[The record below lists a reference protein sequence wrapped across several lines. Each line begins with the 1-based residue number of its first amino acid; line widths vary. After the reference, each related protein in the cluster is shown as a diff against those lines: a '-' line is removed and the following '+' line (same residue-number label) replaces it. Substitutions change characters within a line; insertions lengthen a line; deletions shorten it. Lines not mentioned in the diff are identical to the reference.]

1 MSQFAL
7 EEKKTLLLMA
17 RTLKIDTQDIQ
28 QRGAGYYSC
37 GPFVTR
43 YNKLLAKARQLYA
56 QDQTVLLDSFE
67 ELEDTK
73 SVDPADKMKVAQRV
87 LIELGQLISFME
99 SVIAQEEEYRRE
111 QAKKAVEAQKED
123 PETAKGSPKEINQS

>member
-1 MSQFAL
+1 MSQFPL

-37 GPFVTR
+37 GPFVNR

-73 SVDPADKMKVAQRV
+73 SVDPSDKMKVAQRV

-99 SVIAQEEEYRRE
+99 SVITQEEEYRRE
-111 QAKKAVEAQKED
+111 HARKAMEAQKEN
-123 PETAKGSPKEINQS
+123 PKTTQSSPKETGSS